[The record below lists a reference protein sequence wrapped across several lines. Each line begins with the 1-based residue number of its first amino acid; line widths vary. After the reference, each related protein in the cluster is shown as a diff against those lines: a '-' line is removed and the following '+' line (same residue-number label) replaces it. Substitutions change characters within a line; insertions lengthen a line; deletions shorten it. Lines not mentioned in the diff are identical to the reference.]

1 MANLLV
7 IICLVN
13 LEVHHRGKPKYRSTI
28 NMQRSSTF
36 RYVKGN
42 FKNLKVR
49 LKKEYKNM
57 KTFENWRKTVMLLCF
72 AAFAIDTL
80 FLFIPVIDSHRF
92 CFTYDK
98 KLGLAACV
106 IRTFIDSFYAIH
118 IRSIT
123 ELIAPRSQVSL
134 RGEIVTHS
142 RATRKKRHIFRFI
155 VDIASILPIPQ
166 VVVVTFFIRKQ
177 QSAFLVSKDILKRVI
192 ICQYIPRI
200 LRIYPLFQ
208 EVTKAS
214 GTVVET
220 KWIGA
225 ALNLFLYMLPSYV
238 FGGLWYLNA
247 IQREN
252 LCWHDVCARTPGCN
266 VMNLYCGRGS
276 EENNRFLNNSCP
288 LIDPGQITNSST
300 VFNFGMYID
309 ALKSGVVES
318 RYFPRKFFYCFWWG
332 LRNLS
337 ALGQNLE
344 TSNSLEEIVFAI
356 IICILGLLLFALLI
370 GNVQKYLQSTTI
382 KVDEMEERK
391 RDIEKWMSYRNLPDD
406 LKQRIRKYGEY
417 TWKQTRGIKEEAL
430 LRSLPIDL
438 RLETKRHLYLN
449 LLKGVPLFEGIDDG
463 WLLATV
469 CNRVKYVF
477 YSADSYIV
485 KEGDPVEEMLIIT
498 KGKLKSTTRSHEIGE
513 ELKAGDICGE
523 RLFNSSCLP
532 TSTKTIIT
540 LTNVEG
546 FTISHDDFKFVDSHF
561 NHLQS
566 VIHKQMSRQGLET
579 EVGFEVFFYH
589 LKLTI

>member
-1 MANLLV
+1 
-7 IICLVN
+7 
-13 LEVHHRGKPKYRSTI
+13 
-28 NMQRSSTF
+28 
-36 RYVKGN
+36 
-42 FKNLKVR
+42 
-49 LKKEYKNM
+49 
-57 KTFENWRKTVMLLCF
+57 MLLCF
-72 AAFAIDTL
+72 AAFAIDPL

-98 KLGLAACV
+98 KLGLAACL
-106 IRTFIDSFYAIH
+106 IRIFIDSFYVIH
-118 IRSIT
+118 IIFRSIT
-123 ELIAPRSQVSL
+123 ELIAPRSQV
-134 RGEIVTHS
+134 
-142 RATRKKRHIFRFI
+142 
-155 VDIASILPIPQ
+155 
-166 VVVVTFFIRKQ
+166 VVLTFFIRKQ
-177 QSAFLVSKDILKRVI
+177 QSALLVSKDILKKVI

-238 FGGLWYLNA
+238 FGGFWYLNA

-252 LCWHDVCARTPGCN
+252 LCWHDVCVRTRGCN
-266 VMNLYCGRGS
+266 VMNLYCARGS
-276 EENNRFLNNSCP
+276 EDNNCFLNNSCP
-288 LIDPGQITNSST
+288 LIDPGQITNST

-332 LRNLS
+332 LRNLRFVNLNFI

-344 TSNSLEEIVFAI
+344 TSNSVEEIVFAI
-356 IICILGLLLFALLI
+356 NICILGLLLFALLI

-382 KVDEMEERK
+382 KIDEMEERK

-417 TWKQTRGIKEEAL
+417 TWKQTRGIEEEAL

-463 WLLATV
+463 WLLAAV

-485 KEGDPVEEMLIIT
+485 KEGDPLEEMLIIT

-513 ELKAGDICGE
+513 ELKAGDICGQL
-523 RLFNSSCLP
+523 LFNSSCLP
-532 TSTKTIIT
+532 TSTRTIIT
-540 LTNVEG
+540 LTEVEG
-546 FTISHDDFKFVDSHF
+546 FTLSPDDVKFVASHF

-579 EVGFEVFFYH
+579 EVGFKVFF
-589 LKLTI
+589 LPP